1 MGISAG
7 GGSRRTKWASR
18 AAVLFLITVVVYG
31 GGYDVLSTLLGTP
44 FFSILTHQV
53 RI

>member
-18 AAVLFLITVVVYG
+18 AAVLFLITVVG
-31 GGYDVLSTLLGTP
+31 GVTTY
-44 FFSILTHQV
+44 
-53 RI
+53 